1 VKKYHHAGFIVKSPR
16 EDRVRELLDAYA
28 TRFAGDF
35 LATQPVP
42 DKPTS

>member
-1 VKKYHHAGFIVKSPR
+1 VKSPR
-16 EDRVRELLDAYA
+16 EERVRELLDSYA
-28 TRFAGDF
+28 KRFSVEY